1 MEKLKPILY
10 YSNLCK
16 HSQELLQYVS
26 KTPYHKNMNFICID
40 NRFMDKNKQIQV
52 VLEDNSHIPLPD
64 IINKVPSLL
73 LIHKNNMVIL
83 GNNIKQHIDT
93 EMRQKPSQQLT
104 EPESFDFGGGGG
116 SGGHGYIQSDVYSF
130 LDQSAEE
137 MSAKGNGGLR
147 QTYNYSTLDQIDD
160 IITPP
165 EDYNPNKSSKNESLD
180 KLIQDRDKALAMKS

>member
-40 NRFMDKNKQIQV
+40 NRFIDKNNQVQI
-52 VLEDNSHIPLPD
+52 VLENNSHIPLPD

-104 EPESFDFGGGGG
+104 EPESFDFGGGG
-116 SGGHGYIQSDVYSF
+116 SGGLGYIQSDVYSF

-165 EDYNPNKSSKNESLD
+165 EDYNPNKSSKNGSLD
-180 KLIQDRDKALAMKS
+180 KLIQERDKALAMKS

>member
-1 MEKLKPILY
+1 MNKIKPILY

-26 KTPYHKNMNFICID
+26 KTPYHKNVNFICID
-40 NRFMDKNKQIQV
+40 NRFIDKNNQIQI
-52 VLEDNSHIPLPD
+52 VLEDNSHIPLPE

-83 GNNIKQHIDT
+83 GNNIKQHIET
-93 EMRQKPSQQLT
+93 EMRQKPSKQVT
-104 EPESFDFGGGGG
+104 EPESFDFGGGMNF
-116 SGGHGYIQSDVYSF
+116 IQSDVYSF

-137 MSAKGNGGLR
+137 MFAKGNGGLR

-165 EDYNPNKSSKNESLD
+165 EDYNPNKSSKNGSLD
-180 KLIQDRDKALAMKS
+180 KLMQERDKDLTVKS